1 MIINN
6 SERNKIFT
14 RRLFILIW
22 VKIFFIFIL
31 IARLFYLQLFKHKKY
46 YTLADSNR
54 IKSFLIPPLRG
65 KIIDNNGIILATNSA
80 YYRIL
85 LNRTKDLNIEETLTK
100 LSAIL
105 NIPKHNF
112 IYYKSLRKSS
122 KGAILIYDD
131 LNFTQ
136 IAQIEANAPEL
147 PGIYIEPAQRRFYP
161 YNSITS
167 NFIGYVAAVNEREK
181 NQSNNALLAHPDFK
195 IGKIGLEQIHEQ
207 LLRGKAGIS
216 HIEVD
221 AHGYVKRTTLPELS
235 QNMEPGK
242 DLKISINI
250 DLQAYIANLT
260 KEQRCS
266 VVLMNV
272 HNGLINAMTSTPS
285 FDPNLFL
292 SGIDNSAWQNLIN
305 NPAKPLVNKAVSSQ
319 YPPGSTFKIAV
330 ALAALE
336 DGFNPE
342 QKINCKGKIKLGR
355 RWFHCWKEEG
365 HGQINLPEA
374 IAQSCNCYFYK
385 MGHEVGIDKIS
396 NMAYELGLGA
406 KTSNNFYN
414 EKTGNIPTKKWKKQR
429 FNENW
434 MLGDTYN
441 SSIGQGYVEVTNIQL
456 AVMMARIITAKKI
469 TPAITSDNKQHF
481 TELNFKAKHIA
492 LILKSM
498 FKVVNDKTGTAYYS
512 RLSNNDYH
520 LCGKTGTAQVIA
532 IDHNKQ
538 EEDVAFN
545 KQNHGLFLGFAPY
558 HQPKY
563 AISII
568 VEHGKSGSAS
578 AAPIAK
584 KIFKFMLKKN
594 LA

>member
-1 MIINN
+1 M
-6 SERNKIFT
+6 
-14 RRLFILIW
+14 
-22 VKIFFIFIL
+22 
-31 IARLFYLQLFKHKKY
+31 
-46 YTLADSNR
+46 
-54 IKSFLIPPLRG
+54 
-65 KIIDNNGIILATNSA
+65 
-80 YYRIL
+80 
-85 LNRTKDLNIEETLTK
+85 
-100 LSAIL
+100 
-105 NIPKHNF
+105 
-112 IYYKSLRKSS
+112 
-122 KGAILIYDD
+122 
-131 LNFTQ
+131 
-136 IAQIEANAPEL
+136 
-147 PGIYIEPAQRRFYP
+147 
-161 YNSITS
+161 
-167 NFIGYVAAVNEREK
+167 
-181 NQSNNALLAHPDFK
+181 
-195 IGKIGLEQIHEQ
+195 EQIHEQ

-336 DGFNPE
+336 HGFNPE

-429 FNENW
+429 FNQNW
-434 MLGDTYN
+434 VLGDTYN

-469 TPAITSDNKQHF
+469 TPTITSDNKQHF

-498 FKVVNDKTGTAYYS
+498 FNVVNDKTGTAYYS
-512 RLSNNDYH
+512 KLSNNDYH

-545 KQNHGLFLGFAPY
+545 KQNHGLFVGFAPY

-584 KIFKFMLKKN
+584 KIFLNLCLKKSSLVVTYTGFRTRVASVKGLCPN
-594 LA
+594 H